1 MDLPLRIDAGKISR
15 IAWGVVLLCLPV
27 TSFRYFPFLGKET
40 MVQPLAFYPLAVL
53 AVVLAWR
60 LIKHDIRFKP
70 NGSLALLGL
79 FLVVALAATAWG
91 WAYGP
96 IPMHGQE
103 FIGRALRAWVTLAG
117 GMMLFACAMLMNQD
131 EDDLRFT
138 LKWLYVG
145 LALSILW
152 GAVQMVSYLTGFPE
166 RADLNEI
173 QQSFSIRKL
182 LVKKRAAGFA
192 YEPSWLAN
200 QIATIYLPW
209 LLAALLSGYRIFK
222 RRWMEFL
229 LLAGTSGLLICT
241 FSRGGI
247 LMSVMAVVIVFLL
260 TQWGR
265 IRTWGGWYVRPF
277 KHSQAANRMGG
288 IAIRAG
294 ILLAVTAVLAG
305 ALLLLSTNK
314 YFAKIWQSQ
323 KDSLVEYAV
332 DIYAGPRL
340 AYATA
345 GWEVFQEQ
353 PLTGVGLGATGLTL
367 YDHIPDWAVTT
378 VSEISR
384 QLTPNGWLYPNPKNL
399 YIRLLAETGI
409 AGFLIYLIYWLSIL
423 GSVIQLLTREE
434 ALAKFVG
441 VAGLYLWFVL
451 IFFNFTQDSLIDPN
465 QWLGLGMLLG
475 MSAVV
480 LTKKKEPAG
489 SSSSRLIAC
498 YY

>member
-1 MDLPLRIDAGKISR
+1 
-15 IAWGVVLLCLPV
+15 
-27 TSFRYFPFLGKET
+27 
-40 MVQPLAFYPLAVL
+40 MVRPLAFYPLALL
-53 AVVLAWR
+53 AAVLAWR
-60 LIKHDIRFKP
+60 LIKGDIRFKP

-79 FLVVALAATAWG
+79 FLVAALAATAWG

-103 FIGRALRAWVTLAG
+103 FIGRAMRAWVTLAG
-117 GMMLFACAMLMNQD
+117 GMVLFACAMLMNQG
-131 EDDLRFT
+131 EDDLRFS

-152 GAVQMVSYLTGFPE
+152 GGVQMVSYLTGFPE
-166 RADLNEI
+166 RANLNEI

-192 YEPSWLAN
+192 FEPSWLAN

-209 LLAALLSGYRIFK
+209 LVATVLTRYRVFK
-222 RRWMEFL
+222 RRWMEIL
-229 LLAGTSGLLICT
+229 LLAGAIGLLICT

-247 LMSVMAVVIVFLL
+247 LMTVMAVVIVFLL

-265 IRTWGGWYVRPF
+265 IRTWGGWFARPF
-277 KHSQAANRMGG
+277 KHIQVAKRMGG

-294 ILLAVTAVLAG
+294 ILLAVAAVFAG
-305 ALLLLSTNK
+305 GLWLLSTNK
-314 YFAKIWQSQ
+314 YFARIWRSQ

-345 GWEVFQEQ
+345 GWEVFQEH
-353 PLTGVGLGATGLTL
+353 PLTGVGLGASGLTL
-367 YDHIPDWAVTT
+367 YDYMPDWAVTNI
-378 VSEISR
+378 SEISR

-409 AGFLIYLIYWLSIL
+409 VGFLIYLIFWLSIL
-423 GSVIQLLTREE
+423 GIAIRLLIREGP
-434 ALAKFVG
+434 LTKFVG
-441 VAGLYLWFVL
+441 VAGLYLWLVL

-475 MSAVV
+475 LSTAVLAV
-480 LTKKKEPAG
+480 TKEQGG
-489 SSSSRLIAC
+489 SSS
-498 YY
+498 